1 MSGTPDRILAAAR
14 TLFVERGYRATSMQ
28 AIADEV
34 GITKAALYYH
44 FAAKDDIL
52 RRLTLPL
59 LDELERTLADAE
71 KAGDPETVRWT
82 AIEGYVDVYLKHRQ
96 TLVMLIRDM
105 TLLVEAPVASR
116 FVAAIALANDLVAG
130 PTPTLEARVRAS
142 QVVAALGDPIA
153 LFRDLPPT
161 HLKHLILTGAQAL
174 LQAAPPP
181 AGSLYDA
188 TLGRAPHKASRGPT
202 SAVGLGK
209 PDLDSSEAADS
220 RGAGAT
226 AHGETS
232 RGEASDDGP
241 PASGGATYDATPP
254 EPTYH
259 AGSGGSAYDVPS
271 GRRAHGLGAAYGV
284 AVGEAGSRATGR
296 GDGEAAGRASSGE
309 GSRGL
314 PRGRGGGRPA
324 VLGEVGVARARELY
338 AAGRPVAEIAAD
350 LGVSRATVYRCLKN

>member
-130 PTPTLEARVRAS
+130 PTPTLEDRVRAS

-174 LQAAPPP
+174 LQTTPPP
-181 AGSLYDA
+181 ADSPYDVASHEPAYDVGSHGGGDDVGSGRVPYDVVARGRAYDGQSGQGSYEAGGVGGDTTTQKSAYDA
-188 TLGRAPHKASRGPT
+188 VSGG
-202 SAVGLGK
+202 
-209 PDLDSSEAADS
+209 AAY
-220 RGAGAT
+220 
-226 AHGETS
+226 E
-232 RGEASDDGP
+232 
-241 PASGGATYDATPP
+241 ASGGGVYGVASGRA
-254 EPTYH
+254 
-259 AGSGGSAYDVPS
+259 AAGVRGSGGVS
-271 GRRAHGLGAAYGV
+271 G
-284 AVGEAGSRATGR
+284 
-296 GDGEAAGRASSGE
+296 AAGRAAGE
-309 GSRGL
+309 LVVGARGV

-324 VLGEVGVARARELY
+324 VLGAVGVARARELY
-338 AAGRPVAEIAAD
+338 AAGRPVAEIAAE